1 MNNVDTQYLALA
13 KDVIENGKPLPNRT
27 GTDTLRVFSRSMR
40 FNLQEGFPL
49 LTTKKLNPNN
59 IIGEVLW
66 FLAGKNDLA
75 SLRKLQ
81 CKEEGSHTIWSDD
94 FEKYWD
100 RVEAR
105 SRGYTTHRLREA
117 GGRIYGKQLRC
128 YGYREGY
135 EVDQLSLLVENIK
148 AVKEN
153 PSHTMAR
160 RLKCEFWNPED
171 HLDSDG
177 LKAALPACHTG
188 FQCLVDDG
196 KLNLKFFMRSN
207 DVFLG
212 LPYNIASYATICH
225 ILAELT
231 GLEVGELVYDGTDV
245 HVYVNHIEQLKTQM
259 AREPYLL
266 PKIVIPKLTNLEDL
280 DNLTAE
286 DFKIVDYKCHPF
298 IKGEQAS

>member
-1 MNNVDTQYLALA
+1 MNNADIQYLALA
-13 KDVIENGKPLPNRT
+13 KDVTENGKLLPNRT
-27 GTDTLRVFSRSMR
+27 GTDTIRVFSRSMR
-40 FNLQEGFPL
+40 FDLKGGFPL
-49 LTTKKLNPNN
+49 LTTKRLNPNN

-66 FLAGKNDLA
+66 FLTGKNDLA

-100 RVEAR
+100 RRKAH
-105 SRGYTTHRLREA
+105 TTHRLREE

-128 YGYREGY
+128 YGYH

-196 KLNLKFFMRSN
+196 KLHLKFMMRSN

-212 LPYNIASYATICH
+212 
-225 ILAELT
+225 
-231 GLEVGELVYDGTDV
+231 
-245 HVYVNHIEQLKTQM
+245 
-259 AREPYLL
+259 
-266 PKIVIPKLTNLEDL
+266 
-280 DNLTAE
+280 
-286 DFKIVDYKCHPF
+286 
-298 IKGEQAS
+298 